1 MCRGL
6 LADIALKKG
15 SVDSAASYMENFRM
29 NTRCRLL
36 SLVAAIFF
44 IGATANAQDSQSL
57 GDVARQ
63 QRLQK
68 EQSAGAAGKAAESK
82 VVTNEEIPEHTEDK
96 TGPPLKK
103 GWALGSPA
111 SKGPKQTA
119 EYWKSRI
126 HEQKGQIATL
136 QRRMNEINSSIRF
149 SSFDCG
155 ANCDVRNQRQRSKQ
169 QQVEQLQGQLQEQK
183 RTLETMQDTARKQGY
198 GSSVYDP

>member
-1 MCRGL
+1 MNIRG
-6 LADIALKKG
+6 
-15 SVDSAASYMENFRM
+15 
-29 NTRCRLL
+29 RLL
-36 SLVAAIFF
+36 GLVAAAFF
-44 IGATANAQDSQSL
+44 LGATANAQDSQSL
-57 GDVARQ
+57 GEVARQ

-68 EQSAGAAGKAAESK
+68 EQSTSAPGKAAESRII
-82 VVTNEEIPEHTEDK
+82 TNEEIPEHTEDK

-103 GWALGSPA
+103 SLALGSTA
-111 SKGPKQTA
+111 SRGSKQTA

-126 HEQKGQIATL
+126 QEQKGQSVSL
-136 QRRMNEINSSIRF
+136 QRRMDAMNSSIRF

-183 RTLETMQDTARKQGY
+183 RTLEEMQDTARKQGY